1 MEANKISMSPNGK
14 CKDAKVIPDPHAIK
28 VVIAASKKKPQKE
41 NTVLIARYQWLKKH
55 KLPFPEKMELPNLC
69 IIIKN
74 GKLKSAFF
82 SNVLTHIIK
91 KQNYYLQILN

>member
-1 MEANKISMSPNGK
+1 METNKFSISPKGQ
-14 CKDAKVIPDPHAIK
+14 CKASTVVPDQKAIN

-69 IIIKN
+69 IVIKN

>member
-1 MEANKISMSPNGK
+1 METVKFSISPKGQ
-14 CKDAKVIPDPHAIK
+14 CKASKVIPNQKAIN
-28 VVIAASKKKPQKE
+28 VAIAASKKKPQKE
-41 NTVLIARYQWLKKH
+41 NTVVIARYQWLKKH
-55 KLPFPEKMELPNLC
+55 KLPYPEKMELPNLC
-69 IIIKN
+69 IVIKN